1 MTALQDLPLT
11 PPAPP
16 PRSVLGGAVERADAV
31 LAEAAEA
38 AVWSL
43 ADAEL
48 AGLVVAAGRLVAQ
61 AQGVLLRL
69 VGEADAR
76 EALTAQGA
84 TSTAAFLRH
93 RLRLS
98 PAEAA
103 ACAKTA
109 RATRTMA
116 AATGAACAAGRVTAG
131 QATVITRAVGELP
144 AGPVRAAAERAL
156 LAHAATYDPVV
167 LGRLG
172 RRIAAHVDPDAGE
185 ASDAAALVQAEQR
198 AARRV
203 ELSLSPDGEGGS
215 WLRGRLD
222 AEGTAVV
229 RAALDPLSAP
239 RPSTTDGPDPRPAGR
254 RRGEALVEV
263 CRRVLAGGQLP
274 ATGGDRPLVVV
285 TVPLRTLT
293 DGVGTGTL
301 DDGTPIS
308 PAAAR
313 RLACDAAILP
323 AVLGGASQPLDLART
338 RRLFTG
344 PLRRALV
351 LRDRGCA
358 FPGCDRPPGWCEAHH
373 IRHWANGGPTTLANG
388 VLLCGAHQPPH
399 RTRRLAHPP
408 RRRRHPRLPPTTLD
422 RPHPPPPPQP
432 PARPPRLS
440 HPGGE
445 SGLGEGW
452 VVVGKLVRGG
462 GCQLRR

>member
-1 MTALQDLPLT
+1 MTALLDLPP
-11 PPAPP
+11 PPAAAA
-16 PRSVLGGAVERADAV
+16 RSVLGGAVEGAEAA
-31 LAEAAEA
+31 LAEAADA
-38 AVWSL
+38 ALWSV

-48 AGLVVAAGRLVAQ
+48 AGLVVAAGRLVAR
-61 AQGVLLRL
+61 AQGLLLRL

-76 EALTAQGA
+76 EALTAGGA
-84 TSTAAFLRH
+84 TSSAAFLRH

-98 PAEAA
+98 PSEAA

-109 RATRTMA
+109 RATRTVA

-131 QATVITRAVGELP
+131 QAGVICRAVGELP
-144 AGPVRAAAERAL
+144 AGPVRGRAERTL
-156 LAHAATYDPVV
+156 LEQAATYDPVV

-185 ASDAAALVQAEQR
+185 AAEAAALAQAEEQ

-222 AEGTAVV
+222 AEGTVVV

-239 RPSTTDGPDPRPAGR
+239 RPCTAQGPDVRSAGR
-254 RRGEALVEV
+254 RRGEALIEV
-263 CRRVLAGGQLP
+263 CRRVLAGGTLP

-285 TVPLRTLT
+285 TVPLATLR
-293 DGVGTGTL
+293 GAVGAGTL
-301 DDGTPIS
+301 EDGTPIS
-308 PAAAR
+308 AAAAR

-323 AVLGGASQPLDLART
+323 AVLGGASQPLDLGRT

-373 IRHWANGGPTTLANG
+373 IRHWADGGPTTLANG
-388 VLLCGAHQPPH
+388 VLLCGAHHRLVEHGDWEVRLAADGIPQFRPPPWIDPH
-399 RTRRLAHPP
+399 RRP
-408 RRRRHPRLPPTTLD
+408 RRNHLHDHPD
-422 RPHPPPPPQP
+422 
-432 PARPPRLS
+432 
-440 HPGGE
+440 
-445 SGLGEGW
+445 
-452 VVVGKLVRGG
+452 
-462 GCQLRR
+462 